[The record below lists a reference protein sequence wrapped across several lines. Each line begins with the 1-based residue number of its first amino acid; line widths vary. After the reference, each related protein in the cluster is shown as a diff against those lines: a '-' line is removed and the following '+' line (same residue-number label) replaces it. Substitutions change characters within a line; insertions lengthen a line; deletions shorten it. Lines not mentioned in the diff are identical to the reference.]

1 MKSLSLTQVV
11 AIGSFA
17 LLAAAGAKAESYE
30 GVQPL
35 TSAKS
40 RAEVNAEAVR
50 EASAPDQNVVR
61 GSRGAE
67 TMAVSRD
74 RAGVVFEA
82 MRTAA
87 APDQNVTSGSR
98 VNSKVISTMQNP
110 VDARAA
116 AAGNSNRL

>member
-50 EASAPDQNVVR
+50 EASAADQNVVR

-98 VNSKVISTMQNP
+98 VNSKVVSTMQNP

>member
-1 MKSLSLTQVV
+1 MNSLSLTQIV
-11 AIGSFA
+11 AVGSFA
-17 LLAAAGAKAESYE
+17 LLAAAGAKAETYE

-35 TSAKS
+35 SSAKS

-50 EASAPDQNVVR
+50 TASAPDQNVVR

-98 VNSKVISTMQNP
+98 VNSKVISTLQNP
-110 VDARAA
+110 VDARAS
-116 AAGNSNRL
+116 AAGNSNKL

>member
-1 MKSLSLTQVV
+1 MKSLPLTQVV

-17 LLAAAGAKAESYE
+17 LLAAAGTKAESYE

-35 TSAKS
+35 ASAKS

-50 EASAPDQNVVR
+50 AASAPDQNVVR

-98 VNSKVISTMQNP
+98 VNSKVVSTMQNP

>member
-1 MKSLSLTQVV
+1 MKSLSLTQIV
-11 AIGSFA
+11 AVGSFA
-17 LLAAAGAKAESYE
+17 LLAAAGANAESYE

-35 TSAKS
+35 ASAMS

-50 EASAPDQNVVR
+50 AASAPDQNVVR

-82 MRTAA
+82 MRAAA

-98 VNSKVISTMQNP
+98 VNSKVISTLQNP
-110 VDARAA
+110 LDARAA
-116 AAGNSNRL
+116 AAGNSNKL

>member
-1 MKSLSLTQVV
+1 MKSLSLTQIV
-11 AIGSFA
+11 AVGSFA
-17 LLAAAGAKAESYE
+17 LLAAAGAKAETYE

-35 TSAKS
+35 ASAKS
-40 RAEVNAEAVR
+40 RAEVSAEAMR
-50 EASAPDQNVVR
+50 TASAPDQNVVR

-82 MRTAA
+82 MRTSA

-98 VNSKVISTMQNP
+98 VNSKVISTLQNP

-116 AAGNSNRL
+116 AAGNSNKL

>member
-1 MKSLSLTQVV
+1 
-11 AIGSFA
+11 
-17 LLAAAGAKAESYE
+17 
-30 GVQPL
+30 
-35 TSAKS
+35 
-40 RAEVNAEAVR
+40 
-50 EASAPDQNVVR
+50 
-61 GSRGAE
+61 
-67 TMAVSRD
+67 MAVSRD

-98 VNSKVISTMQNP
+98 VNSKVVSTLQNP

>member
-1 MKSLSLTQVV
+1 MKSLSLTQIV
-11 AIGSFA
+11 AVGSFA
-17 LLAAAGAKAESYE
+17 LLAAGGANAESYE

-35 TSAKS
+35 ASAMS

-50 EASAPDQNVVR
+50 TAAAPDQNVVR

-74 RAGVVFEA
+74 RAGVVYEA
-82 MRTAA
+82 MRAAA

-98 VNSKVISTMQNP
+98 VNSKVISTLQNP
-110 VDARAA
+110 LDARAA
-116 AAGNSNRL
+116 AAGNSNKL

>member
-98 VNSKVISTMQNP
+98 VNSKVVSTMQNP

-116 AAGNSNRL
+116 AAGNSNKL

>member
-1 MKSLSLTQVV
+1 MKFLSLTQVV
-11 AIGSFA
+11 AVGSFA

-35 TSAKS
+35 VSAKS
-40 RAEVNAEAVR
+40 RTEVNAEAMR
-50 EASAPDQNVVR
+50 TASAPDQNIVR

-67 TMAVSRD
+67 TVAVSRD

-82 MRTAA
+82 MRAAA

-98 VNSKVISTMQNP
+98 VNSKVVSTMQNP

>member
-1 MKSLSLTQVV
+1 MKSLSLTQIV
-11 AIGSFA
+11 AVGSFA
-17 LLAAAGAKAESYE
+17 LLAAAGANAESYE

-35 TSAKS
+35 ASAMS

-50 EASAPDQNVVR
+50 TAAAPDQNVVR

-82 MRTAA
+82 MRAAA

-98 VNSKVISTMQNP
+98 VNSKVISTLQNP
-110 VDARAA
+110 LDARAA
-116 AAGNSNRL
+116 AAGNSNKL

>member
-40 RAEVNAEAVR
+40 RAEVNAEAAR

-98 VNSKVISTMQNP
+98 VNSKVVSTMQNP

-116 AAGNSNRL
+116 AAGNSNKL

>member
-1 MKSLSLTQVV
+1 MKSLSLTQIV
-11 AIGSFA
+11 AVGSFA
-17 LLAAAGAKAESYE
+17 LLAAAGAKAETYE

-35 TSAKS
+35 ASAKS
-40 RAEVNAEAVR
+40 RAEVSAEAMR
-50 EASAPDQNVVR
+50 TASAPDQNVVR

-82 MRTAA
+82 MRTSA

-98 VNSKVISTMQNP
+98 VNSKVISTLQNP